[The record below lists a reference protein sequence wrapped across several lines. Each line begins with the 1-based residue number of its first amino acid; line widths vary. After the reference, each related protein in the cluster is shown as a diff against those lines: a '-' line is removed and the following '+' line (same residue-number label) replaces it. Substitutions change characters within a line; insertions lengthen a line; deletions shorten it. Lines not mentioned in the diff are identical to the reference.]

1 MTSVPADAHEWV
13 SFDDETHERTWL
25 VDATFVESNWTC
37 IFNNG
42 CQGVLTGPTPE
53 LAQGCCSYGAHFT
66 DDDDRQRVE
75 LAAQRL
81 SEDQW
86 QFKSKGRHG
95 TTKTS
100 KKGESTTRLVQGACI
115 FLNRPDF
122 HRGPGCALHVL
133 AMDNDESYIPLKPD
147 VCWQLPLRREDVVL
161 ANGRLV
167 TRIGQWDRP
176 DWGTGGEQF
185 HWWCTEEPAAFVG
198 ATRVVDSMSQELIA
212 IMGDAAYRQLL
223 SIIDSRARRT
233 TPVAH
238 PVVRRRT

>member
-1 MTSVPADAHEWV
+1 
-13 SFDDETHERTWL
+13 
-25 VDATFVESNWTC
+25 
-37 IFNNG
+37 
-42 CQGVLTGPTPE
+42 
-53 LAQGCCSYGAHFT
+53 
-66 DDDDRQRVE
+66 
-75 LAAQRL
+75 
-81 SEDQW
+81 
-86 QFKSKGRHG
+86 
-95 TTKTS
+95 
-100 KKGESTTRLVQGACI
+100 
-115 FLNRPDF
+115 
-122 HRGPGCALHVL
+122 
-133 AMDNDESYIPLKPD
+133 MDNDESYIPLKPD